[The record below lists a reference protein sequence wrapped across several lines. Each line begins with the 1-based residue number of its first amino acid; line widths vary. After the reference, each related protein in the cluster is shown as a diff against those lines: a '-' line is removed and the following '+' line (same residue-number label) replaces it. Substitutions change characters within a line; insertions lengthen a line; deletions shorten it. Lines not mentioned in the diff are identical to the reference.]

1 MLHCPPQ
8 VQTYYY
14 NKTTTVTCFIFFVV
28 FHIVF
33 NFSKILHT
41 ASLRNNYLALQLFGS
56 STRIRQ
62 YYNNKKSLVFL
73 FLSVYHHHNQ
83 KKRNFKFFTFFIC
96 KCGKLALYK
105 NDERSVLFLYQISFN
120 HMLIKI

>member
-83 KKRNFKFFTFFIC
+83 KKRNF
-96 KCGKLALYK
+96 LH
-105 NDERSVLFLYQISFN
+105 FLYASVVN
-120 HMLIKI
+120 WPYIKMMRGVYCFYTKYPSTTCL